1 MKTKHLLALVAGL
14 AAASAAVAEETQSSK
29 KLKERVKEIITER
42 CSLCHGAKGESASG
56 TYPRLAAQHPAYI
69 VKQLRD
75 FRDGRRKG
83 TAMNEM
89 AKDLNE
95 EEIAGLA
102 VHFSTQKPVARK
114 SPEADFVA
122 VGSYIFNKGDPF
134 SGVAACASCHGP
146 EGHGTI
152 QLPRLAGQHPSYLEA
167 QLVDFNKRDR
177 TNDNAIM
184 HTVASKMTLLEIK
197 AVAAYI
203 GGLE

>member
-1 MKTKHLLALVAGL
+1 MPPKYLLAVAAGL
-14 AAASAAVAEETQSSK
+14 TLVTSPGFADEK
-29 KLKERVKEIITER
+29 KIMDRVKEIVTER
-42 CSLCHGAKGESASG
+42 CSLCHGAKGESASDAF
-56 TYPRLAAQHPAYI
+56 PRLAAQHPAYV

-83 TAMNEM
+83 TMMNDM
-89 AKDLNE
+89 AQGLTE

-102 VHFSTQKPVARK
+102 VYFSTKKPVARK
-114 SPEADFVA
+114 SMDAELVA
-122 VGSYIFNKGDPF
+122 VGHYIFHRGNTW
-134 SGVAACASCHGP
+134 SGVAACAGCHGP
-146 EGHGTI
+146 EGYGTI
-152 QLPRLAGQHPSYLEA
+152 QLPRLAGQNAAYLES

-184 HTVASKMTLLEIK
+184 HTIASKMTTLEIK

>member
-1 MKTKHLLALVAGL
+1 MKLKHMLALAGSL
-14 AAASAAVAEETQSSK
+14 VVASAAAANETK
-29 KLKERVKEIITER
+29 IMDRVKEIVNER
-42 CSLCHGAKGESASG
+42 CSLCHGLKGESASDAF
-56 TYPRLAAQHPAYI
+56 PRLAAQHPAYV

-83 TAMNEM
+83 TMMNEM
-89 AKDLNE
+89 ANGLTE

-102 VHFSTQKPVARK
+102 VYFSTKKPVSRK
-114 SPEADFVA
+114 ALDADLVA
-122 VGSYIFNKGDPF
+122 IGSYIFNKGNTW
-134 SGVAACASCHGP
+134 SGVAACAGCHGP
-146 EGHGTI
+146 EGYGTI
-152 QLPRLAGQHPSYLEA
+152 QLPRLAGQNSAYLET

-184 HTVASKMTLLEIK
+184 HTIASKMTTLEIK

>member
-1 MKTKHLLALVAGL
+1 MNNIHLLAAAAGL
-14 AAASAAVAEETQSSK
+14 ALAATALAEETLSAKQ
-29 KLKERVKEIITER
+29 LKARVKEVITER

-56 TYPRLAAQHPAYI
+56 TFPRLAAQHPAYI

-89 AKDLNE
+89 AKDLTE

-114 SPEADFVA
+114 SAETDFTA
-122 VGSYIFNKGDPF
+122 VGSYVFTKGNPF

-146 EGHGTI
+146 EGHGTV
-152 QLPRLAGQHPSYLEA
+152 QLPRLAGQHPSYLES

-177 TNDNAIM
+177 SNDNAIM
-184 HTVASKMTLLEIK
+184 HTIASKMTLLEIK
-197 AVAAYI
+197 SVAAYI

>member
-1 MKTKHLLALVAGL
+1 MNRMHMLAL
-14 AAASAAVAEETQSSK
+14 AAIVVTASAATAQEALSGKQIRG
-29 KLKERVKEIITER
+29 RVKEVITER
-42 CSLCHGAKGESASG
+42 CSLCHGAKGEAATG

-83 TAMNEM
+83 SAMNEM
-89 AKDLNE
+89 AKDLTE

-102 VHFSTQKPVARK
+102 VYFSTQKPGAKK
-114 SPEADFVA
+114 SLEADLVA
-122 VGSYIFNKGDPF
+122 VGSYIFNKGNPF
-134 SGVAACASCHGP
+134 SGVAACAGCHGA

-152 QLPRLAGQHPSYLEA
+152 QLPRLAGQHPSYLES
-167 QLVDFNKRDR
+167 QLVDFNKRER

-184 HTVASKMTLLEIK
+184 HTIASKMTMLEIK
-197 AVAAYI
+197 AVTAYI